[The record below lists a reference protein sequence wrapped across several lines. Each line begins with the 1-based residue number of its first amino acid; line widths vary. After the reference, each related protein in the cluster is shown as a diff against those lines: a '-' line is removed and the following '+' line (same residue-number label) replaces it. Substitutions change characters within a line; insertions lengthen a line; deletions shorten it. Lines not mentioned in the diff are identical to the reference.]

1 MTFEACYTA
10 YETTC
15 DASIKVL
22 ALAAMMDKASTR
34 AELET
39 VRNLANPRN
48 LGRTQAKD
56 RLRLERLK
64 NPWSVSH

>member
-1 MTFEACYTA
+1 MTCEACYTA

-15 DASIKVL
+15 DTDIKVL
-22 ALAAMMDKASTR
+22 ALAAMMDKASTQ

-39 VRNLANPRN
+39 VRNLANPCN
-48 LGRTQAKD
+48 LGRTQVKD